1 MSNVYARN
9 RKETSM
15 QFFVNALELQ
25 VEITKYVMKE
35 KVLPKK
41 WRYAIGYPLITKV
54 DELVDNITYANS
66 IYPVNEE
73 ELQQRKQYQ
82 TMAICN
88 CFQIQNKL
96 IRAEKCVQTVK
107 IEQIERI
114 IELIGKELELLKAW
128 KKANKII
135 KQ

>member
-1 MSNVYARN
+1 MSSVFARK

-25 VEITKYVMKE
+25 IEITKFVMRE

-41 WRYAIGYPLITKV
+41 WRYAIGYPLISKV

-66 IYPVNEE
+66 IYPTNED
-73 ELQQRKQYQ
+73 ELTQRKQYQ
-82 TMAICN
+82 TLAVCN
-88 CFQIQNKL
+88 CFQSQNKL

-128 KKANKII
+128 KKSNKMI

>member
-1 MSNVYARN
+1 MSGVFKRN
-9 RKETSM
+9 RTETKI
-15 QFFVNALELQ
+15 QFYVNALDLQKELT
-25 VEITKYVMKE
+25 EFVMRE

-41 WRYAIGYPLITKV
+41 WRYAIGYPLIEKV

-66 IYPVNEE
+66 IYPGNEE

-82 TMAICN
+82 IMAICN

>member
-9 RKETSM
+9 RKETAM

-25 VEITKYVMKE
+25 VEITKYVMRE

>member
-41 WRYAIGYPLITKV
+41 WRYAIGYPLITRV

-107 IEQIERI
+107 IEQIERV

>member
-15 QFFVNALELQ
+15 QFFVNALGLQ
-25 VEITKYVMKE
+25 VEITKFVMKE

>member
-1 MSNVYARN
+1 MSSVFARK

-25 VEITKYVMKE
+25 IEITKFVMRE

-41 WRYAIGYPLITKV
+41 WRYAIGYPLIGKV

-73 ELQQRKQYQ
+73 ELRLRKHYQ

-107 IEQIERI
+107 IEQMEKL

-128 KKANKII
+128 KKSSKIL

>member
-15 QFFVNALELQ
+15 QFFINALDLQEEL
-25 VEITKYVMKE
+25 TKFVMRE

-41 WRYAIGYPLITKV
+41 WRYAIGYPMIITV

-66 IYPVNEE
+66 IYPTNDE
-73 ELQQRKQYQ
+73 ELHLRKNYQ

-88 CFQIQNKL
+88 CFQLQNKL
-96 IRAEKCVQTVK
+96 VRAERCVQTVK
-107 IEQIERI
+107 AEHLEKF

-128 KKANKII
+128 KKSNKIR
-135 KQ
+135 

>member
-1 MSNVYARN
+1 MNLL
-9 RKETSM
+9 KENNT
-15 QFFVNALELQ
+15 
-25 VEITKYVMKE
+25 
-35 KVLPKK
+35 
-41 WRYAIGYPLITKV
+41 
-54 DELVDNITYANS
+54 
-66 IYPVNEE
+66 
-73 ELQQRKQYQ
+73 Q
-82 TMAICN
+82 TLAVCN

-128 KKANKII
+128 KKSNKMI

>member
-1 MSNVYARN
+1 MSGVYARL
-9 RKETSM
+9 RKETAM
-15 QFFVNALELQ
+15 QFFVNALDLQ
-25 VEITKYVMKE
+25 IEITNYVMKE

-41 WRYAIGYPLITKV
+41 WRYAIGYPLIGKV

-73 ELQQRKQYQ
+73 ELRLRKHYQ

-107 IEQIERI
+107 IEQMEKL

-128 KKANKII
+128 KKSSKIL